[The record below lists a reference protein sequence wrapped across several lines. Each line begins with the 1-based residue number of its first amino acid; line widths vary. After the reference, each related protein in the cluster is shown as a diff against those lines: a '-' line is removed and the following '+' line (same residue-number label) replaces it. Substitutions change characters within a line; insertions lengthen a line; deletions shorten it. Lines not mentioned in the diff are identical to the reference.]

1 MGKIARRNRVPAREQ
16 ADDRKE
22 HWTPSLA
29 TVAGSAALWAWGFL
43 AYLSPA
49 LFPVGKGA
57 ETTGLEIGFFASQAT
72 VVVSAVLLIVISRR
86 TVVTFGRGTLL
97 LAAGAMTIVS
107 LAIPAA
113 IAAEALG
120 LLIGLGIVSGIAA
133 SLCGIAWG
141 ARYSLGS
148 SHAPATILLSF
159 LLAYG
164 LYLVTSRLIPFPFR
178 ALVVT
183 ALPIL
188 SWAFWADDAAK
199 RHRLSS
205 SVFPTRS
212 TGHHL
217 HDGSAMPGELLAGSW
232 EARVMPWRAM
242 GVIMMAALI
251 GNLVSSAIMGFSYD
265 QADSLYAGGVA
276 VCACIAAM
284 ALVPLSGGE
293 GAFSVSQLY
302 RTTVTFSAAGLLGI
316 LVFGNQGM
324 AAGGALVQGCAMF
337 LQALVY
343 VAVAQSTQREGL
355 APLLSFGIGQA
366 LVSAIVLAG
375 NVLGKQLALM
385 DGNGFV
391 LHAACGT
398 GVLILFLMMANQAAE
413 GTGGLPD
420 SEEAGNGRPPQPAG
434 GDGHPAD
441 EGDASVNEAEI
452 FAAAF
457 GLTPRET
464 EVLTLLG
471 RGRSL
476 PYIADALFVTTGTVK
491 THVKHIYRKCN
502 VSSRQELLDLLERK
516 SR

>member
-1 MGKIARRNRVPAREQ
+1 MSTLIYLKNAIGYTATGEGGLMGKIARRNRVPAREQ

-199 RHRLSS
+199 RHQEHGASPARRKRHARRTARRLMGG
-205 SVFPTRS
+205 PRYALARHG
-212 TGHHL
+212 GHN
-217 HDGSAMPGELLAGSW
+217 DGGPYREPRFL
-232 EARVMPWRAM
+232 
-242 GVIMMAALI
+242 
-251 GNLVSSAIMGFSYD
+251 SYH
-265 QADSLYAGGVA
+265 
-276 VCACIAAM
+276 
-284 ALVPLSGGE
+284 
-293 GAFSVSQLY
+293 
-302 RTTVTFSAAGLLGI
+302 GI
-316 LVFGNQGM
+316 
-324 AAGGALVQGCAMF
+324 
-337 LQALVY
+337 
-343 VAVAQSTQREGL
+343 
-355 APLLSFGIGQA
+355 
-366 LVSAIVLAG
+366 
-375 NVLGKQLALM
+375 
-385 DGNGFV
+385 
-391 LHAACGT
+391 
-398 GVLILFLMMANQAAE
+398 
-413 GTGGLPD
+413 
-420 SEEAGNGRPPQPAG
+420 
-434 GDGHPAD
+434 
-441 EGDASVNEAEI
+441 
-452 FAAAF
+452 
-457 GLTPRET
+457 
-464 EVLTLLG
+464 
-471 RGRSL
+471 
-476 PYIADALFVTTGTVK
+476 
-491 THVKHIYRKCN
+491 
-502 VSSRQELLDLLERK
+502 
-516 SR
+516 

>member
-1 MGKIARRNRVPAREQ
+1 MGKIAQGNRMPARER
-16 ADDRKE
+16 ADDHKE

-49 LFPVGKGA
+49 LFPAGKGA

-72 VVVSAVLLIVISRR
+72 VVVSAVLLIAISRR
-86 TVVTFGRGTLL
+86 IVVTFGRGTLL
-97 LAAGAMTIVS
+97 VAAGAMSIVS

-164 LYLVTSRLIPFPFR
+164 LYLATSCLIPFPFR

-188 SWAFWADDAAK
+188 SWAFWADDAVK

-217 HDGSAMPGELLAGSW
+217 HDGSTMPGELLAGSW

-276 VCACIAAM
+276 VCACIVAM
-284 ALVPLSGGE
+284 ALVPLSSGE
-293 GAFSVSQLY
+293 DAFSVSQLY

-316 LVFGNQGM
+316 LVFGHQGM

-343 VAVAQSTQREGL
+343 VVVAQSTQREGL

-385 DGNGFV
+385 DGSDFV

-398 GVLILFLMMANQAAE
+398 GVLILFLMMANQAAKE
-413 GTGGLPD
+413 TEGLPG
-420 SEEAGNGRPPQPAG
+420 SEEAGNGRPSQPAG

-441 EGDASVNEAEI
+441 EGSASANEAEI

-516 SR
+516 SS